1 MDRLGGF
8 NLFSLYWVCLCIS
21 PIHLLLTTC
30 QAYYTQ
36 PSLREGASVPCT
48 PPPSTLQLQMARFL
62 TQSLQ
67 LRHSLRCRPSLA
79 QVQAQ
84 AQAHRSHSTR
94 SGEGGQL
101 FEIELNPSTSSS
113 EGESEALMLKKLD
126 DIVQRI
132 LVQKATPD
140 WLPFVPG
147 SSFWVPPRRSP
158 LGSSDFVGKLAD
170 KLSDEESLSVA
181 TDRGWPCSHFLING
195 IFVSFMQLLLL

>member
-1 MDRLGGF
+1 
-8 NLFSLYWVCLCIS
+8 
-21 PIHLLLTTC
+21 
-30 QAYYTQ
+30 
-36 PSLREGASVPCT
+36 
-48 PPPSTLQLQMARFL
+48 MARFFF

-67 LRHSLRCRPSLA
+67 LRHSLLRCRPRPA
-79 QVQAQ
+79 H
-84 AQAHRSHSTR
+84 AHRAYSTR
-94 SGEGGQL
+94 SGQL
-101 FEIELNPSTSSS
+101 FEIEINPSTSSSS

-158 LGSSDFVGKLAD
+158 LGVNDFVGTLAD

-181 TDRGWPCSHFLING
+181 TDRGWPCSGFFING
-195 IFVSFMQLLLL
+195 SESAETKEVGDEAEGSGELEVVEVDVKVLTANLEDE

>member
-1 MDRLGGF
+1 
-8 NLFSLYWVCLCIS
+8 
-21 PIHLLLTTC
+21 
-30 QAYYTQ
+30 
-36 PSLREGASVPCT
+36 
-48 PPPSTLQLQMARFL
+48 MARFF

-67 LRHSLRCRPSLA
+67 LRPHLA
-79 QVQAQ
+79 I
-84 AQAHRSHSTR
+84 RSFSTR
-94 SGEGGQL
+94 SAQL
-101 FEIELNPSTSSS
+101 FEIEINPSTSSSSS

-158 LGSSDFVGKLAD
+158 LGVNGFVGRLAD

-181 TDRGWPCSHFLING
+181 TDRGWPCSDYLING
-195 IFVSFMQLLLL
+195 SESVGTKEVDEDAEGSGEVEVVEVDLKVLTTNFEDE